1 VDGVIHYLNVSFK
14 IPSNGNIVVCTL
26 GRLHKD
32 VLFHMPQ
39 LLPILVLDIGHY
51 HVDIGQVAGG
61 LICSRVKKFVNFLS
75 IH

>member
-1 VDGVIHYLNVSFK
+1 
-14 IPSNGNIVVCTL
+14 
-26 GRLHKD
+26 
-32 VLFHMPQ
+32 MPQ

-75 IH
+75 IHWMTR